1 METNKK
7 KLTKKNPDREISNV
21 PYAFLVSNINMQYTL
36 VTELFFKMKKQVRDR
51 VCSQLHNT

>member
-1 METNKK
+1 METNEK

-21 PYAFLVSNINMQYTL
+21 PYAFLVSNINIQYTL
-36 VTELFFKMKKQVRDR
+36 VMKLIFKMKKQVRDR